1 MGRGRFRSINRES
14 CMFCKGIFDGGAKK
28 SQIASKLNHMA
39 RKVTD
44 GPVRNKERT
53 KSNLVAALGKILKK
67 DGFSG
72 LSISRV
78 AEVAKVDRRLI
89 YDYFGSLEELVKEY
103 LDTKDY
109 WKIRSDEIDGIVET
123 SKGDAGKRLAYSVLE
138 NQFNSLISNEE
149 MRRIITWGLSE
160 KLPILKELD
169 LKREDIGNQVLRK
182 VFDSHFEGSDKNF
195 RAMYALLMG
204 GVYYLTLHAKMQENP
219 FCGIDLQQPSG
230 QEEIKKALRQF
241 IDLAYI

>member
-1 MGRGRFRSINRES
+1 
-14 CMFCKGIFDGGAKK
+14 
-28 SQIASKLNHMA
+28 MA

-53 KSNLVAALGKILKK
+53 KANLVTALGKILKE

-78 AEVAKVDRRLI
+78 ADVAKVDRRLI
-89 YDYFGSLEELVKEY
+89 YDYFGSLEGLVKEY
-103 LDTKDY
+103 LNSNDY
-109 WKIRSDEIDGIVET
+109 WKISPEEIGDIVQT
-123 SKGDAGKRLAYSVLE
+123 SKEDSGKTLAYSVLE
-138 NQFNSLISNEE
+138 NQFDSLIRNEE

-169 LKREDIGNQVLRK
+169 LKREDIGNRILSE
-182 VFDSHFEGSDKNF
+182 VFDGHFEDSDKNF
-195 RAMYALLMG
+195 RAMYAILMG

-230 QEEIKKALRQF
+230 QEEIKKALKQF
-241 IDLAYI
+241 IDLAYS

>member
-1 MGRGRFRSINRES
+1 
-14 CMFCKGIFDGGAKK
+14 
-28 SQIASKLNHMA
+28 MA

-53 KSNLVAALGKILKK
+53 KENLITALGEILKR

-78 AEVAKVDRRLI
+78 AEEAKVDRRLI
-89 YDYFGSLEELVKEY
+89 YDYFGGLEGLVKEY
-103 LDTKDY
+103 LNSNDY
-109 WKIRSDEIDGIVET
+109 WNIRPEEISDIVEA
-123 SKGDAGKRLAYSVLE
+123 SKGDTGKALAYRVLE
-138 NQFNSLISNEE
+138 NQFDSLINSEE

-160 KLPILKELD
+160 KLPVLKELD
-169 LKREDIGNQVLRK
+169 LKREKIGDHLLRE
-182 VFDSHFEGSDKNF
+182 VFDGAFDHSDKNF

-230 QEEIKKALRQF
+230 QEEIKKALKQF
-241 IDLAYI
+241 IELAYA

>member
-1 MGRGRFRSINRES
+1 
-14 CMFCKGIFDGGAKK
+14 
-28 SQIASKLNHMA
+28 MA

-53 KSNLVAALGKILKK
+53 KENLISALGEILKK

-72 LSISRV
+72 LNISRV
-78 AEVAKVDRRLI
+78 AEKAKVDRRLI
-89 YDYFGSLEELVKEY
+89 YDYFGSLEGLVKEY
-103 LDTKDY
+103 LNTNDY
-109 WKIRSDEIDGIVET
+109 WKMSPEEVGDIVET
-123 SKGDAGKRLAYSVLE
+123 SKADAGKTLAYDVLE
-138 NQFNSLISNEE
+138 NQFDSLIKNEE

-160 KLPILKELD
+160 KLPILKALD
-169 LKREDIGNQVLRK
+169 LKREDIGNQVLSE
-182 VFDSHFEGSDKNF
+182 VFDKHFEGSDKNF
-195 RAMYALLMG
+195 RALYALLMG

-241 IDLAYI
+241 IELAYA

>member
-1 MGRGRFRSINRES
+1 MV
-14 CMFCKGIFDGGAKK
+14 
-28 SQIASKLNHMA
+28 

-53 KSNLVAALGKILKK
+53 KVNLITAMGRILKE

-78 AEVAKVDRRLI
+78 ADVAKVDRRLI
-89 YDYFGSLEELVKEY
+89 YDYFGSLEGLVKEY
-103 LDTKDY
+103 LNSNDY
-109 WKIRSDEIDGIVET
+109 WKISSEEVGDIVQASEE
-123 SKGDAGKRLAYSVLE
+123 DAGKTLAYTVLE
-138 NQFNSLISNEE
+138 NQFDSLIQNEE

-169 LKREDIGNQVLRK
+169 LKREDIGNRVLSE
-182 VFDSHFEGSDKNF
+182 VFDGHFEDSDKNF
-195 RAMYALLMG
+195 RAIYAILMG

-219 FCGIDLQQPSG
+219 FCGIDLQELSG
-230 QEEIKKALRQF
+230 QEEIKKALKQL
-241 IDLAYI
+241 IDLVYS

>member
-1 MGRGRFRSINRES
+1 
-14 CMFCKGIFDGGAKK
+14 
-28 SQIASKLNHMA
+28 MA

-53 KSNLVAALGKILKK
+53 KENLINALREILKK

-78 AEVAKVDRRLI
+78 AEKAKVDRRLI
-89 YDYFGSLEELVKEY
+89 YDYFGTLEGLVKEY
-103 LDTKDY
+103 LNTNDY
-109 WKIRSDEIDGIVET
+109 WKISPEEVGDIVET
-123 SKGDAGKRLAYSVLE
+123 SKADAGKTLAYNVLE
-138 NQFNSLISNEE
+138 NQFDSLIKNEE

-169 LKREDIGNQVLRK
+169 LKREDIGNQVLSE
-182 VFDSHFEGSDKNF
+182 VFDGHFESSDKNF

-219 FCGIDLQQPSG
+219 FCGIDLQQASG
-230 QEEIKKALRQF
+230 QEDIKKALRQF
-241 IDLAYI
+241 IDLAYA

>member
-1 MGRGRFRSINRES
+1 
-14 CMFCKGIFDGGAKK
+14 
-28 SQIASKLNHMA
+28 MA

-53 KSNLVAALGKILKK
+53 KANLITALGEILKK

-72 LSISRV
+72 LSISRL
-78 AEVAKVDRRLI
+78 ADVAKVDRRLI
-89 YDYFGSLEELVKEY
+89 YDYFGSLEGLVKDY
-103 LDTKDY
+103 LNANDY
-109 WKIRSDEIDGIVET
+109 WKIRSVEIGDIVRA
-123 SKGDAGKRLAYSVLE
+123 SKAGVGWWLAYVVLE
-138 NQFNSLISNEE
+138 NQFDSLIRNEE

-169 LKREDIGNQVLRK
+169 LKREDIGNQVLSE
-182 VFDSHFEGSDKNF
+182 VFDRRFEGSDKNF

-230 QEEIKKALRQF
+230 QVEIKKALKQF
-241 IDLAYI
+241 IDLVYK

>member
-1 MGRGRFRSINRES
+1 
-14 CMFCKGIFDGGAKK
+14 
-28 SQIASKLNHMA
+28 MA

-44 GPVRNKERT
+44 GPFRNKERT
-53 KSNLVAALGKILKK
+53 KANLITALGKILKK

-78 AEVAKVDRRLI
+78 ADVAKVDRRLI
-89 YDYFGSLEELVKEY
+89 YDYFGSLEGLVKEY
-103 LDTKDY
+103 LNANDY
-109 WKIRSDEIDGIVET
+109 WKISPEEVGDMVET
-123 SKGDAGKRLAYSVLE
+123 SKADAGKTLAYNVLE
-138 NQFNSLISNEE
+138 NQFDSLINNEE

-169 LKREDIGNQVLRK
+169 LKREDIGNQVLSE
-182 VFDSHFEGSDKNF
+182 VFDRHFEGSDKNF

-219 FCGIDLQQPSG
+219 FCGIDLQQASG

-241 IDLAYI
+241 IELAYA

>member
-1 MGRGRFRSINRES
+1 MV
-14 CMFCKGIFDGGAKK
+14 
-28 SQIASKLNHMA
+28 

-53 KSNLVAALGKILKK
+53 KVNLITAMGRILKE

-78 AEVAKVDRRLI
+78 ADVAKVDRRLI
-89 YDYFGSLEELVKEY
+89 YDYFGSLEGLVKEY
-103 LDTKDY
+103 LNSNDY
-109 WKIRSDEIDGIVET
+109 WKISPEEVGDIVQASEE
-123 SKGDAGKRLAYSVLE
+123 DAGKTLAYTVLE
-138 NQFNSLISNEE
+138 NQFDSLIQNEE

-169 LKREDIGNQVLRK
+169 LKREDIGNRVLSE
-182 VFDSHFEGSDKNF
+182 VFDGHFEDSDKNF
-195 RAMYALLMG
+195 RAIYAILMG

-219 FCGIDLQQPSG
+219 FCGIDLQEFSG
-230 QEEIKKALRQF
+230 QEEIKKALKQL
-241 IDLAYI
+241 IDLVYS

>member
-1 MGRGRFRSINRES
+1 M
-14 CMFCKGIFDGGAKK
+14 
-28 SQIASKLNHMA
+28 QIAPKLIQMA

-53 KSNLVAALGKILKK
+53 KSNLITSLGEILKK

-78 AEVAKVDRRLI
+78 ADVAKVDRRLI
-89 YDYFGSLEELVKEY
+89 YDYFGSLEGLVKEY
-103 LDTKDY
+103 LNTNDY
-109 WKIRSDEIDGIVET
+109 WKISPEEIGDIVLSSE
-123 SKGDAGKRLAYSVLE
+123 GDAGKTLAYNVLE
-138 NQFNSLISNEE
+138 NQFDSLIKNEE

-169 LKREDIGNQVLRK
+169 LKRENIGNQVLSA
-182 VFDSHFEGSDKNF
+182 VFDKHFEGSDKNF

-219 FCGIDLQQPSG
+219 FCGVDLQQPSG
-230 QEEIKKALRQF
+230 QEEIKKALKQL
-241 IDLAYI
+241 IDLAYA